1 MYKGRVI
8 VLVYDRL
15 LADLMYFCN
24 MIDQATVDKIFDSAD
39 IVDIISEFVSLKK
52 RGSNYLGCCP
62 FHNEKTPSFSVSP
75 SKGIFKCFGCG
86 KAGNAVTFIMEHEH
100 LTYVDALKF
109 VGKKYGIEIQER
121 ELTPEEKHQN
131 DDRESMMVLSS
142 FAQKYYSDIL
152 HKSGEGKSVGLS
164 YFKERGFTGKTVEK
178 FQLGYSLDSRSEFSK
193 AALKEGYKAEFLTRT
208 GLSLDKNGELI
219 DRFYGRVMFPIHS
232 VSGRV
237 IAFGARTLKSDKNIA
252 KYLNSPESEIYV
264 KSRSLYGIFFAK
276 KALTQYNKCYL
287 VEGYTDVISMHQAGI
302 ENVVA
307 SSGTSLTVEQIRLI
321 KRFTPNVTVLYDGDS
336 AGIKASVRGID
347 MLLEEGMN
355 VKALLLPDGEDPDSF
370 SRKHPIDELQ
380 RYITDNEQDFISFK
394 TKLLL
399 NDTKNDP
406 LKKAALIT
414 DIVKSIAIIP
424 DNITRSVYIK
434 ECSRMLDADE
444 EMLFGEVSA
453 LRRKKLT
460 ATDYRPDRAENRE
473 PETHKE
479 QKKPLPDFVTGVYCD
494 EQEKELV
501 YYLLKYGESPL
512 FVNELNQT
520 ETVAQY
526 IIDQLKNDK
535 LELQNLQY
543 KQIFDEYERMMQ
555 GETGVSVKHFIN
567 NPDEK
572 ICELTVNLLSE
583 EHSLSQL
590 WYKRQGIIEEEKD
603 KLQRAIPKAIAVY
616 KVKILNQAIAKF
628 TSQLEEATSK
638 QDNEGLLLLIRQIA
652 LLNEHRRRFS
662 EELERTI
669 L

>member
-1 MYKGRVI
+1 
-8 VLVYDRL
+8 
-15 LADLMYFCN
+15 
-24 MIDQATVDKIFDSAD
+24 MIDQATVDKIYDSAD
-39 IVDIISEFVSLKK
+39 IVEIVSEFVSLKK
-52 RGSNYLGCCP
+52 RGSNYMGCCP

-75 SKGIFKCFGCG
+75 AKGIFKCFGCG
-86 KAGNAVTFIMEHEH
+86 KAGNAVTFVMEHEH
-100 LTYVDALKF
+100 LTYVDALKY
-109 VGKKYGIEIQER
+109 VAKKYNIEVKER
-121 ELTPEEKHQN
+121 ELSPEEQHQN

-142 FAQKYYSDIL
+142 FAQQYFSDIL
-152 HKSGEGKSVGLS
+152 NKAAEGKAIGLS
-164 YFKERGFTGKTVEK
+164 YFKERGFSLKTINK
-178 FQLGYSLDSRSEFSK
+178 FQLGYSLDSRNEFSK
-193 AALKEGYKAEFLTRT
+193 AALKEGYKKEFLIRT
-208 GLSLDKNGELI
+208 GLSLEKSDGLI
-219 DRFYGRVMFPIHS
+219 DRFFGRVMFPIHS

-237 IAFGARTLKSDKNIA
+237 IAFGARTLKTDKNTA
-252 KYLNSPESEIYV
+252 KYLNSPESDIYV
-264 KSRSLYGIFFAK
+264 KSKSVYGIFFAK

-321 KRFTPNVTVLYDGDS
+321 KRFTPNVTVLYDGDA
-336 AGIKASVRGID
+336 AGIKASLRGID

-355 VKALLLPDGEDPDSF
+355 VKSLLLPDGDDPDSF
-370 SRKHPIDELQ
+370 SRKHSIEDLQ
-380 RYITDNEQDFISFK
+380 AYINSNEQDFISFK

-399 NDTKNDP
+399 DDAKSDP

-414 DIVKSIAIIP
+414 DIVKSISIIP

-444 EMLFGEVSA
+444 GMLFTEVSQ
-453 LRRKKLT
+453 LRRKRLT
-460 ATDYRPDRAENRE
+460 DANIQPERPTQVAE
-473 PETHKE
+473 PQKE
-479 QKKPLPDFVTGVYCD
+479 HSRPIPDFVIGIYCD

-501 YYLLKYGESPL
+501 YYLLKYGEKPL

-526 IIDQLKNDK
+526 IIDQLKNDR

-543 KQIFDEYERMMQ
+543 KQIFDEYEKLLS
-555 GETGVSVKHFIN
+555 GNAVVSVKHFIN

-583 EHSLSQL
+583 EYTLSDM
-590 WYKRQGIIEEEKD
+590 WRKRQGIMEEEED
-603 KLQRAIPKAIAVY
+603 RLQRAVPKAISVY
-616 KVKILNQAIAKF
+616 KAKIVNQAISKFMAQLDEASKAKDIEKI
-628 TSQLEEATSK
+628 Q
-638 QDNEGLLLLIRQIA
+638 LLIRQIA

-662 EELERTI
+662 QELERTI

>member
-1 MYKGRVI
+1 MS
-8 VLVYDRL
+8 
-15 LADLMYFCN
+15 AELMYFCK
-24 MIDQATVDKIFDSAD
+24 MIDQVTIDKIFDSAD
-39 IVDIISEFVSLKK
+39 IVEIVSEFVSLKK
-52 RGSNYLGCCP
+52 RGSNYMGCCP

-75 SKGIFKCFGCG
+75 AKGIFKCFGCG
-86 KAGNAVTFIMEHEH
+86 KAGNAVTFVMEHEH
-100 LTYVDALKF
+100 LGYVDALKF
-109 VGKKYGIEIQER
+109 VAKKYNIEVKER
-121 ELTPEEKHQN
+121 ELSPEEQHQN

-142 FAQKYYSDIL
+142 FAQQYFSDVL
-152 HKSGEGKSVGLS
+152 NKSGEGKSIGLS
-164 YFKERGFTGKTVEK
+164 YFKERGFSLKTINK
-178 FQLGYSLDSRSEFSK
+178 FQLGYSLDSRNEFSK
-193 AALKEGYKAEFLTRT
+193 TALKEGYKKEFLTRT
-208 GLSLDKNGELI
+208 GLSLEKNEGLI
-219 DRFYGRVMFPIHS
+219 DRFYARVMFPIHS

-276 KALTQYNKCYL
+276 KALTQHNKCYL

-321 KRFTPNVTVLYDGDS
+321 KRFTPNVTVLYDGDA
-336 AGIKASVRGID
+336 AGIKASLRGID

-355 VKALLLPDGEDPDSF
+355 VKSLLLPDGEDPDSF
-370 SRKHPIDELQ
+370 AQKHSVEELQ
-380 RYITDNEQDFISFK
+380 DHLNKNEQDFISFK

-399 NDTKNDP
+399 DDAKNDP

-414 DIVKSIAIIP
+414 DIVKSISIIP

-444 EMLFGEVSA
+444 GMLFTEVSQ
-453 LRRKKLT
+453 LRRKRLT
-460 ATDYRPDRAENRE
+460 DANIRTERPSEAVEKQ
-473 PETHKE
+473 KE
-479 QKKPLPDFVTGVYCD
+479 YSQPIPDFVTGIYCD
-494 EQEKELV
+494 EQEKELA
-501 YYLLKYGESPL
+501 YYLLKYGEKAL

-520 ETVAQY
+520 ETVAHY

-543 KQIFDEYERMMQ
+543 KQVFDEYEKLLA
-555 GETGVSVKHFIN
+555 GNTAISVKHFIN

-583 EHSLSQL
+583 EHSLSDL
-590 WYKRQGIIEEEKD
+590 WRKRQGLVEEEED
-603 KLQRAIPKAIAVY
+603 RLQNAVPKAIAVY
-616 KVKILNQAIAKF
+616 KVKILNQAVTKFIEQLDEASKAKDAEKI
-628 TSQLEEATSK
+628 Q
-638 QDNEGLLLLIRQIA
+638 LLIRQIS
-652 LLNEHRRRFS
+652 LLNEHRKRFS
-662 EELERTI
+662 QELDRTI